1 MKYFNLFV
9 SIVIFAACDS
19 SKDTSAEQDSAMN
32 SCDEYVACMCASVS
46 QEECDELTTLY
57 SDASS
62 DQQNECAIALDE
74 AEAAGG
80 CGTTEM

>member
-1 MKYFNLFV
+1 MKTQILFFV
-9 SIVIFAACDS
+9 ALLGACTEED
-19 SKDTSAEQDSAMN
+19 K
-32 SCDEYVACMCASVS
+32 SCDEYVTYMCECVS
-46 QEECDELTTLY
+46 QDECDELTTLY

-80 CGTTEM
+80 GCDTASGQ